1 MIFCNLFS
9 QKHSC
14 PFALIIIIIHRKMQ
28 YFSFFVIMPVL
39 CSIGSKNRIYVLPSQ
54 LLIFYIIS
62 QKPCRTQ

>member
-28 YFSFFVIMPVL
+28 YFSFFVIIPVL
-39 CSIGSKNRIYVLPSQ
+39 CSIGSKNRM
-54 LLIFYIIS
+54 FNR
-62 QKPCRTQ
+62 KN